1 MLKPWF
7 AAAAAA
13 ITLTG
18 FSAVTA
24 SASTQ
29 SSTMFAQT
37 RMLHRP
43 DSGGNGN
50 WAIDNFTRLA
60 SLTSLGRVAPA
71 NCGNVSGPCYGYQ
84 ATLQD
89 KGSFTPVLGAF
100 TPNQGPPYT
109 GDTITNAASGHFTG
123 QATFSEFYS
132 SALPSSSNVPTTVT
146 GSAYSTSTWP
156 ELFFPSGAIFQGL
169 TIGPWSW
176 TYRVG
181 MQQWI
186 DSSTNSAGQVPA
198 AGNIS

>member
-18 FSAVTA
+18 FSAVAA

-29 SSTMFAQT
+29 SSTIFAQT

-50 WAIDNFTRLA
+50 WAIDNLARSA
-60 SLTSLGRVAPA
+60 SLTSLGRVTPA
-71 NCGNVSGPCYGYQ
+71 NCGNVSGPCYGYE

-89 KGSFTPVLGAF
+89 KGAFTPIQDAF
-100 TPNQGPPYT
+100 TPNQGAPYT
-109 GDTITNAASGHFTG
+109 GEIITTTASGRISG

-132 SALPSSSNVPTTVT
+132 SSLPSSSNVPTTVY
-146 GSAYSTSTWP
+146 GSGDSTSTWP
-156 ELFFPSGAIFQGL
+156 ELFFPSGATFQGL
-169 TIGPWSW
+169 IIGPWTW

-186 DSSTNSAGQVPA
+186 DSSTNSSGQVPA